1 MCVCRL
7 PGEIYLPGTSAGRR
21 RGHRLALCPMRWMPP
36 AGRPGGRI
44 PRNQNGA
51 WELGADRYRFV
62 CAPEKGQ
69 TGQLHC
75 GGGAV
80 SKHSNGHLRF
90 PASCDERSHH
100 LAETG
105 SSRTELAGAGDRP
118 DCSRITSWKSWC
130 FWPDGRARGHGAT
143 SGGKA
148 LNSPRRGLLYL
159 GTISLEPAPQAGS
172 PMWSLW
178 VLCERV

>member
-1 MCVCRL
+1 M
-7 PGEIYLPGTSAGRR
+7 
-21 RGHRLALCPMRWMPP
+21 H
-36 AGRPGGRI
+36 GRPVEPEESQPHPRVVEPWSAIQLFGRLCQVTFIRRAGTGDGGRMQHLAI
-44 PRNQNGA
+44 IV
-51 WELGADRYRFV
+51 WD
-62 CAPEKGQ
+62 KGQ
-69 TGQLHC
+69 TGQVHC

-80 SKHSNGHLRF
+80 SKHENSHLRF
-90 PASCDERSHH
+90 PASCDERPHH

-118 DCSRITSWKSWC
+118 DCRRITSWKSWC

-148 LNSPRRGLLYL
+148 SQHPQRGLLYL

-172 PMWSLW
+172 PMCQQSGFH
-178 VLCERV
+178 RARNKT